1 ASGWYAIVLGPY
13 PPEEAARQ
21 LELLRGERLIPSDS
35 YIADAGRFRQR
46 FWPVGEAAV
55 VPAAP
60 APAEAATE
68 TPVIATAEPAPVE
81 TPAIEETPAQ
91 ARAAEAA
98 LDADERKALQEALQW
113 YGHYTGAIDGA
124 IGPGTRK
131 SMAAWQ
137 IANGRA
143 E

>member
-1 ASGWYAIVLGPY
+1 MRLAVVVMALVFSFAGLAARAQDAWVQIEAQPTLREGEERARAYSGVFPNVSGYALASGWYAIVLGPY

-68 TPVIATAEPAPVE
+68 TPVIATAEPAPV
-81 TPAIEETPAQ
+81 
-91 ARAAEAA
+91 
-98 LDADERKALQEALQW
+98 
-113 YGHYTGAIDGA
+113 
-124 IGPGTRK
+124 
-131 SMAAWQ
+131 
-137 IANGRA
+137 
-143 E
+143 